1 VVLKEGSGPVS
12 ERQLIEFARK
22 RLPDFKMPVRI
33 VFAETLAY
41 GPTGKIDRKTSR
53 DMARYLYEMVEARG
67 LSHTEE
73 MEGSWEVSVNRTRSS
88 PWGYA
93 RSGSTRPRLRSITLL
108 WVLLVARFRIDAD
121 MTTTPKDLVASTQ
134 DYPDKPVRMVEP
146 FGTGGGPDLMARA
159 LAPKLS
165 ELWGQPVTVENLPGV
180 RATAAPALVA
190 QSRADGYTLLINTSA
205 QAYGAAL
212 PRNLPYHPLEDFI
225 PVAPLTSQPYVLV
238 VGKPAGVTTMAE
250 LIAAAKAKP
259 GELKFGYTG
268 TGTGTHLAISKF
280 NLEAGIM
287 PTDVPPQTTD
297 AISDGVTATI
307 DGRITYMIAP
317 ISITLPP
324 IRGGT
329 VPAGW
334 NHCET
339 LDIASGGAGDR

>member
-1 VVLKEGSGPVS
+1 
-12 ERQLIEFARK
+12 
-22 RLPDFKMPVRI
+22 M
-33 VFAETLAY
+33 
-41 GPTGKIDRKTSR
+41 
-53 DMARYLYEMVEARG
+53 
-67 LSHTEE
+67 
-73 MEGSWEVSVNRTRSS
+73 
-88 PWGYA
+88 
-93 RSGSTRPRLRSITLL
+93 RPRPRSITLL

-121 MTTTPKDLVASTQ
+121 MTTTTTNLVASTQ

-159 LAPKLS
+159 LALKLS
-165 ELWGQPVTVENLPGV
+165 ELWGQPVTVENVPGV
-180 RATAAPALVA
+180 GATAAPALVA

-212 PRNLPYHPLEDFI
+212 PRNLPYHPLKDFI

-287 PTDVPPQTTD
+287 LMDVPPQPTA
-297 AISDGVTATI
+297 AISDVVAATI

-324 IRGGT
+324 IRGGKLFPLGVT
-329 VPAGW
+329 TAKRSTLLPDVPTIAEAGLAGFEFPIWYGIWVPAGTPAPW
-334 NHCET
+334 ST
-339 LDIASGGAGDR
+339 RLRRASRAHSLSRICAIGLPSMGASR